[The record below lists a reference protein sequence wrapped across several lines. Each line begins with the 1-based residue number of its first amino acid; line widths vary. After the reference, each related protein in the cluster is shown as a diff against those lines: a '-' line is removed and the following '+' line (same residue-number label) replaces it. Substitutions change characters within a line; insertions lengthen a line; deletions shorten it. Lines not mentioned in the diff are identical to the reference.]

1 MAIGTTVKIGFDAS
15 QVKAGFGAL
24 RSMFSGAMRG
34 FRQVGIGAAR
44 QVGAQVTDLLGRLVM
59 AIPQGIKETADWAGN
74 LTDMSAQTGVAV
86 SKLVLMEEALRLA
99 GASAADTSRMIST
112 LSDNLHEAMT
122 EAGPAREAL
131 NKIGLF
137 APDIAG
143 LTVDQ
148 AFEKIGRQV
157 ANLPA
162 DFKGLEGIMADLF
175 GARMGYKLIRFFKDF
190 EGGMRQANNNVGDFA
205 RRLDSTAGGYDQMS
219 DALGRFEMRWR
230 ETMSVILDEITNM
243 FGTDWVDQMFDFLAP
258 EKIRAGLAMLKQG
271 FADLGEW
278 ISSGGYKTIFQDLG
292 RAIGEGVL
300 ESMKGVLPFGTSGGL
315 FDFFKKGK
323 NETSSTETN
332 RLISQNE
339 TQIGLL
345 RQIANKQMGWA

>member
-24 RSMFSGAMRG
+24 SSMFSGAMRG

-44 QVGAQVTDLLGRLVM
+44 QVGAQVTDLMGRVIM
-59 AIPQGIKETADWAGN
+59 AIPQGIKDTADWADN
-74 LTDMSAQTGVAV
+74 LNDMSQQTGVAV
-86 SKLVLMEEALRLA
+86 SKLVLMEEALRLS
-99 GASAADTSRMIST
+99 GAEAADTSRMIST
-112 LSDNLHEAMT
+112 LAGNLHEAMT

-131 NKIGLF
+131 NKLGLF
-137 APDIAG
+137 MPDIAG
-143 LTVDQ
+143 LPVDQ

-157 ANLPA
+157 ASLPD
-162 DFKGLEGIMADLF
+162 DFKGLENIMADLF
-175 GARMGYKLIRFFKDF
+175 GARMGFKLIRFFRDF
-190 EGGMRQANNNVGDFA
+190 DGGMKQAQNNVGAFA
-205 RRLDSTAGGYDQMS
+205 ERIEQSAAIYGKLN
-219 DALGRFEMRWR
+219 DAAGRFQMRWR
-230 ETMSVILDEITNM
+230 ETMSVIMDEAVAM
-243 FGTDWVDQMFDFLAP
+243 FGADWLDQMFDFLAP

-323 NETSSTETN
+323 NETASTETN